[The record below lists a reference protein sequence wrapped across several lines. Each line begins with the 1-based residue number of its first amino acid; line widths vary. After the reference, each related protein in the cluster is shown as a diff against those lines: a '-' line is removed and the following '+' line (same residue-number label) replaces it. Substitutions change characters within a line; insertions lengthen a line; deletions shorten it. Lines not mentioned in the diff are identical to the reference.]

1 MAEDLPLLAGRSA
14 ATLALS
20 LLDKAFSHLAG
31 GAEEIYKEEL
41 LECVRRIL
49 TILDEAERRLIKW
62 RFPSLEISIWEFTRA
77 VDEIEDAV
85 DEIQYHRLEDAA
97 VRRGP
102 VSKLVKRKILARFVP
117 GSGLERLREAVVR
130 LGHMAS
136 VVYRYYQRSVARRAP
151 GVAAPSPSEHE
162 RYPSWTAADAV
173 VGRDE
178 EKGQVMRWLMKL
190 PAEEAETN
198 PVSAFAIVGMAGMGK
213 SALAKLVHD
222 DPQVQTN
229 FDIVVWVKVSFE
241 FRAAAVVS
249 DILRSIAATEPG
261 SSASAHLA
269 EKLRDKK
276 LLLIL
281 DDVWEDEMR
290 GRWEDLLSPIR
301 SAKRGSKI
309 LLTTRM
315 QSVADMAA
323 TTIGGEFECLKL
335 DGLQESDN
343 FLLFK
348 SLLNPDVNSEDYANL
363 LLIGEQISKRFGAC
377 PFLTLAV
384 VSHLRD
390 DLKTSWTDVLQQH
403 WYQIEGIYSI
413 LPSLKLSYDH
423 LPARL
428 QICFRYC
435 SLFPRGH
442 KFYMDKLVDMWVSS
456 GLIPFPSRE
465 PGDSLPATDNVSIL
479 NPVDVGEEYFTALTR
494 KSFFCRMLE
503 TDPCGGN
510 QKEYYVLHSLL
521 HDLAQLVSRGEC
533 ARVDNGGFQDVM
545 WTTRHISIA
554 NCGILTHERARK
566 ISYLRSLRT
575 LIIESESCLD
585 QETEL
590 LLGEILK
597 STKCLRLLQLSVPS
611 PFHVLDRFP
620 NLIHLRYISLISC
633 DESHLHKIFKSY
645 HLQVLK
651 LSYLTAKEPDLSDM
665 YNLRCLRSLH
675 IPDNMSSKIH
685 KLGRLTSLQVL
696 RGFEVVQNDGSR
708 LSTLSNLRS
717 LRQLG
722 LMNLQ
727 NVQNCREAMEV
738 KLKEKHDM
746 RILLLSW
753 NRYNNDTRLDDQIIG
768 NLEPNRE
775 IQILHIHGYNG
786 SVLPFWIA
794 NSLLVNLVSLELE
807 YCIKWKSLP
816 SLQELNLL
824 QHVKLQHLFQLEY
837 MGLELKELTDTN
849 EPGIVCLPRFLRS
862 LIIGWCPNL
871 KILPTIP
878 PSLEV
883 LILKHVGFMV
893 LPGIHQRES
902 KTSVKSELTFVHIQS
917 CAHLTS
923 LDKGLLEC
931 QEQLGSLSTLI
942 ISHCESLRHLP
953 RNGFAALHHL
963 KFLEMVA
970 CPLLKD
976 GNTEGNILPISLK
989 NLDMNPCGSIDV
1001 SMLLSLRNLSFLT
1014 KLTLFNCTNLEK
1026 LPPAEIFGTLQ
1037 VLSDLS
1043 VARCRGLLSF
1053 GGLGAVS
1060 SLRMLS
1066 ILCCDKLNLSDSP
1079 QGCCSFMLQE
1089 LRIDCQALLFVEP
1102 LQSLRYTKELYIC
1115 NDCAMES
1122 LAEGWLLQNAT
1133 SLHSIKIGIAESLQS
1148 LPSQM
1153 DKLEALQSLHIER
1166 APLMKL
1172 LPQLPASL
1180 SKLTIWGCDPMF
1192 MKQYEKDVGPN
1203 WGQVKHIAHVD
1214 IKSYSEGMSCS
1225 NDQIQGFEKNA
1236 YNPRHPFVVI
1246 E

>member
-31 GAEEIYKEEL
+31 GAEQVYKGEL
-41 LECVRRIL
+41 LESVRRIL
-49 TILDEAERRLIKW
+49 TILDEAERRLVKW

-151 GVAAPSPSEHE
+151 GVAAAAPSPSEHE
-162 RYPSWTAADAV
+162 RYPSWIAADVV
-173 VGRDE
+173 VGRDK
-178 EKGQVMRWLMKL
+178 EKGQ
-190 PAEEAETN
+190 
-198 PVSAFAIVGMAGMGK
+198 
-213 SALAKLVHD
+213 
-222 DPQVQTN
+222 
-229 FDIVVWVKVSFE
+229 
-241 FRAAAVVS
+241 
-249 DILRSIAATEPG
+249 PG
-261 SSASAHLA
+261 
-269 EKLRDKK
+269 RDKK

-281 DDVWEDEMR
+281 DDVWEDEVR

-309 LLTTRM
+309 LLTTRI

-323 TTIGGEFECLKL
+323 TTLGGEFECLKL
-335 DGLQESDN
+335 DGLQDSDN

-348 SLLNPDVNSEDYANL
+348 SLLNPDVNSQDYANL
-363 LLIGEQISKRFGAC
+363 LLIGEQISKMFGAC

-423 LPARL
+423 LPAQL

-435 SLFPRGH
+435 SLFARGH
-442 KFYMDKLVDMWVSS
+442 KFYMDKMVDMWVSS
-456 GLIPFPSRE
+456 GLIPFASRE
-465 PGDSLPATDNVSIL
+465 PGDSLPATDNVSLL
-479 NPVDVGEEYFTALTR
+479 NPVDVGEEYFTALAR
-494 KSFFCRMLE
+494 KSFFCRMGE
-503 TDPCGGN
+503 TDPCGAN

-575 LIIESESCLD
+575 LIIE
-585 QETEL
+585 
-590 LLGEILK
+590 
-597 STKCLRLLQLSVPS
+597 
-611 PFHVLDRFP
+611 
-620 NLIHLRYISLISC
+620 
-633 DESHLHKIFKSY
+633 IF
-645 HLQVLK
+645 K
-651 LSYLTAKEPDLSDM
+651 LSYLTAKEPDLSDI

-753 NRYNNDTRLDDQIIG
+753 NRYNNDTRVDDQIIG

-824 QHVKLQHLFQLEY
+824 QHLKLQHLFQLEY
-837 MGLELKELTDTN
+837 MGLGLEELTDTN
-849 EPGIVCLPRFLRS
+849 ESGIVCLPRFLRS

-871 KILPTIP
+871 NILRTIP

-883 LILKHVGFMV
+883 LILKHVGFLV

-976 GNTEGNILPISLK
+976 GNTAGNILPISLK
-989 NLDMNPCGSIDV
+989 NLDINPCGSIDV

-1192 MKQYEKDVGPN
+1192 MKRYEKDVGPN
-1203 WGQVKHIAHVD
+1203 WGQVAHIAHVD
-1214 IKSYSEGMSCS
+1214 IMSYSEDHPRGSQMGIWSYGDIIAS
-1225 NDQIQGFEKNA
+1225 YRSLLTVWNLELQMGFQAEG
-1236 YNPRHPFVVI
+1236 YTPRGRIPAAGNLDLKKLRQATYSAQLQTS
-1246 E
+1246 